1 MTVDLPANIAAGLA
15 AIAAAEG
22 RSPEEYLREL
32 VEREVQRRQPRV
44 ESRGELFA
52 RLKAEAVAAG
62 VPMLD
67 DDELRAEIR
76 AYRGLGPEDD
86 D

>member
-1 MTVDLPANIAAGLA
+1 
-15 AIAAAEG
+15 
-22 RSPEEYLREL
+22 
-32 VEREVQRRQPRV
+32 
-44 ESRGELFA
+44 LFA

-76 AYRGLGPEDD
+76 IYRGLAPEDD